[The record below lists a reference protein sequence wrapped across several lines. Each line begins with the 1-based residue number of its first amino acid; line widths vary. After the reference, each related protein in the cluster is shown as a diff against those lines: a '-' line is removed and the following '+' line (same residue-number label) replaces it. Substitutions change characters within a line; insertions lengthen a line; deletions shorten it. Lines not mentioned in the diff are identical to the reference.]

1 MPPCFC
7 ACGTDVLCMEVIVSQ
22 TRRKYQ
28 SSQLFLNDSAENAG
42 YNTTIRCRSEIRR
55 KGVEDMFVISN
66 ENTRFPIKIW
76 LEDIGRLEGSCL
88 EQAYH
93 LAQLPFLHK
102 WVCLMPDTHT
112 GKGMPIGGVIA
123 AKDVIIPNA
132 VGVDIG
138 CGMDYIPTNI
148 LVEEIR
154 KVQTGNGTILQAVI
168 GNIMRTI
175 PLATERY
182 REPQKSRVLDR
193 AKQEPEK
200 YQEDQELLPLIED
213 GYFQVGS
220 LGGGNHFIELQEDQ
234 DGCLCIMIHSGSR
247 HLGKEICDHFHKK
260 ARELNRRWYSEVK
273 DEYQLAF
280 LPVQAREGQQ
290 YINWMNLALDYA
302 FENRERM
309 LEKTCSIVKETIEKY
324 TDMIV
329 EFGEEINCHH
339 NYAALENHYGENVW
353 VHRKGATR
361 VREGEL
367 AVIPGAMGS
376 FSYVVE
382 GAGNP
387 LSFCSSSHGAGRNY
401 SRTGAMREF
410 SVEKVMTDLKE
421 QGVVLG
427 KRRKNDVAE
436 ECRFAYKDIDQV
448 MAQQMDLVTPV
459 RRLRT
464 VGVVKG

>member
-1 MPPCFC
+1 MS
-7 ACGTDVLCMEVIVSQ
+7 DIIHL
-22 TRRKYQ
+22 RK
-28 SSQLFLNDSAENAG
+28 DG
-42 YNTTIRCRSEIRR
+42 D
-55 KGVEDMFVISN
+55 DMFVISN

-76 LEDIGRLEGSCL
+76 LENDSQLEGTCL

-123 AKDVIIPNA
+123 AKDVVIPNA

-138 CGMDYIPTNI
+138 CGMDYISTNI
-148 LVEEIR
+148 RVEDIREI
-154 KVQTGNGTILQAVI
+154 QTGNGTIIQSVI
-168 GNIMRTI
+168 GNIMRSI
-175 PLATERY
+175 PLNTERY
-182 REPQKSRVLDR
+182 REPQASAVLDL
-193 AKQEPEK
+193 AKQEIEK
-200 YQEDQELLPLIED
+200 YEKNEELLPLIED
-213 GYFQVGS
+213 GYYQVGS

-234 DGCLCIMIHSGSR
+234 EGYLCLMIHSGSR
-247 HLGKEICDHFHKK
+247 HLGKEICDYFHKK
-260 ARELNRRWYSEVK
+260 AAELNRRWYSEVK
-273 DEYQLAF
+273 EEYHLSF
-280 LPVQAREGQQ
+280 LPVGTKEGQQ
-290 YINWMNLALDYA
+290 YIHWMNLAMDYA

-309 LEKTCSIVKETIEKY
+309 LEKTCAIVKETIEKH
-324 TDMIV
+324 TGLTV

-376 FSYVVE
+376 YSYVVE
-382 GAGNP
+382 GKGNP
-387 LSFCSSSHGAGRNY
+387 LSFCTSSHGAGRSY
-401 SRTGAMREF
+401 SRTGAMKEF

-427 KRRKNDVAE
+427 KRKKNDVAE

-448 MAQQMDLVTPV
+448 MEQQMDLVTPV
-459 RRLRT
+459 RKLKT